1 MSNEDKGL
9 MDPALFAQLLEN
21 QRRELALKEKEIDL
35 EREKI
40 RAAQKS
46 DERQLLYAQ
55 QQLEATERD
64 RKDDRTYRQTLESKS
79 LKLLIVFIIAVT
91 AFLIYA
97 VAHDKEQMVIE
108 IFKVVAYGGS
118 FGLGGYAWGRY
129 KRNEEG

>member
-1 MSNEDKGL
+1 MSNDGKEL

-21 QRRELALKEKEIDL
+21 QRRELALREKEIDL

-40 RAAQKS
+40 RATQKS

-64 RKDDRTYRQTLESKS
+64 RKDDRAYKQTLESKS
-79 LKLLIVFIIAVT
+79 LKLFVIFIVAVT

-97 VAHDKEQMVIE
+97 VGHDKEQMVIE
-108 IFKVVAYGGS
+108 IFKVIAYGGS
-118 FGLGGYAWGRY
+118 FGIGGYAWGRY
-129 KRNEEG
+129 KRNNEG